1 MHGHVCCSLGT
12 TKSCKKKRKLRNSQ
26 GGSRK
31 RTYFT
36 SFLQAWELS
45 AKMQISAAVKLT
57 FCGEKKM
64 FVGKRNWWYK
74 KINKINK
81 KEASV
86 LVLHWI
92 PTKHTEC
99 VHMWLSPV
107 LVVNCEHSQLLSLSW
122 AGDRLHCSH
131 SYLLLH
137 YVSAKKKWMLQK
149 FLKVNWGWG
158 WEGLD
163 LRVFFQTGSH
173 ACFKSNQSL
182 LFLNIQSIKTKI
194 FFWHMGSRL
203 NKLKRKRN
211 IYISPT
217 TLFFSILNFC
227 CFSKWFFL
235 FACVLCCP

>member
-57 FCGEKKM
+57 FYGEKKN
-64 FVGKRNWWYK
+64 VRGEEK
-74 KINKINK
+74 
-81 KEASV
+81 
-86 LVLHWI
+86 LVVQKNQQNQQKGGIGFSSALNTHE
-92 PTKHTEC
+92 TEC
-99 VHMWLSPV
+99 VHVWLSPV

-217 TLFFSILNFC
+217 TLFFLQF
-227 CFSKWFFL
+227 
-235 FACVLCCP
+235 